1 MNKQAVASELVKVA
15 RLLLAGDLI
24 AEFTKEAKDSR
35 WKYYA
40 LFRNKKAV
48 GKPKKSGHWSSR
60 SLTEERV
67 RQVAITPISLD
78 VQHDFVAFTFVG
90 TQGLTD
96 TYLLSEKPY
105 YELVGE
111 EPPPKK
117 VHEIAAEI
125 KDKLVSLGLSSLGQR
140 YGKAG
145 EFFGIEGGSRTIAVG
160 HRDLL
165 LNRLQV
171 SISHPE
177 DAKTPDTRWTM
188 KESMLL
194 SKVDDEFLRRAVDW
208 AKAGTTS
215 VALREKARQEYAQKN
230 DYTVVFG

>member
-1 MNKQAVASELVKVA
+1 MNRLAVAQELVKVA
-15 RLLLAGDLI
+15 RGLLAGDLI
-24 AEFTKEAKDSR
+24 SEFVNAAKDSR

-48 GKPKKSGHWSSR
+48 GKPKKSGHWSSA
-60 SLTEERV
+60 SVTEERV

-78 VQHDFVAFTFVG
+78 VQHDFMAFTFVG

-105 YELVGE
+105 HELVGG

-125 KDKLVSLGLSSLGQR
+125 KDKLVAQGLSPLGQR

-145 EFFGIEGGSRTIAVG
+145 EFFGIMGGSRTIAVG

-177 DAKTPDTRWTM
+177 DVKNPDARWTM

-194 SKVDDEFLRRAVDW
+194 SKVDDEVLRRAVAW
-208 AKAGTTS
+208 VKEGTTS

-230 DYTVVFG
+230 EYAVVFG